1 MISYLERKQPG
12 RAPDPVRRARRRRWD
27 SSCRPSRSDLSSG
40 WSWSTW
46 RREAHSLSFAPDS
59 TGNVS
64 IHIRSDQTVNIYS
77 NHMFNTLARSLTL
90 TCPTL
95 RARWRPYWQ
104 ARRRR
109 RGATRRSHGNR
120 NHIQG
125 PACTARTVWKSNGDI
140 GYNVTELY
148 QSKVVFFVWVWA
160 PTTHFA
166 QCRVGAAVVCFS
178 HTMALRQKAAPPPP
192 PPIKTLIETCLIT
205 QIKLMYGPF
214 PSYRNWFVKIILHHH
229 VFVLSYPSVMSL
241 FIKSTSHHVPQ
252 SVMWL
257 ADHT

>member
-12 RAPDPVRRARRRRWD
+12 RAPDPVRPARRRRWD

-46 RREAHSLSFAPDS
+46 RREAHSLSFAPNS
-59 TGNVS
+59 TWNVS
-64 IHIRSDQTVNIYS
+64 FHIRPLDLIKLWIYILS
-77 NHMFNTLARSLTL
+77 ICSMAPPPHTLARILTL

-104 ARRRR
+104 AHRRR

-140 GYNVTELY
+140 SYNVTELY
-148 QSKVVFFVWVWA
+148 QSRFSFVWV

-178 HTMALRQKAAPPPP
+178 RTMALRQKTAVHP
-192 PPIKTLIETCLIT
+192 LQLR
-205 QIKLMYGPF
+205 L
-214 PSYRNWFVKIILHHH
+214 
-229 VFVLSYPSVMSL
+229 
-241 FIKSTSHHVPQ
+241 
-252 SVMWL
+252 
-257 ADHT
+257 